1 MERLLSRLTHNIIE
15 RAWIF
20 GAVVDLASCV
30 GALVW
35 PAVWSERFGRASPQA
50 NTGAEAEV

>member
-20 GAVVDLASCV
+20 GTVVDLASCV